1 MQIAYCNSGKT
12 EAETVETDVGTVE
25 EEINDV
31 EYQTIVQKL
40 KETMTQRRT
49 SDDIMFKK
57 MDRKVLKVQA
67 DPLNEAIK
75 YFRKARAFQK

>member
-1 MQIAYCNSGKT
+1 
-12 EAETVETDVGTVE
+12 
-25 EEINDV
+25 
-31 EYQTIVQKL
+31 
-40 KETMTQRRT
+40 MTQRRT

-75 YFRKARAFQK
+75 YLRKTRAFQK

>member
-1 MQIAYCNSGKT
+1 
-12 EAETVETDVGTVE
+12 
-25 EEINDV
+25 
-31 EYQTIVQKL
+31 
-40 KETMTQRRT
+40 MTQIRT

>member
-1 MQIAYCNSGKT
+1 
-12 EAETVETDVGTVE
+12 
-25 EEINDV
+25 
-31 EYQTIVQKL
+31 
-40 KETMTQRRT
+40 MTQRRT
-49 SDDIMFKK
+49 SDGIMFKK

>member
-1 MQIAYCNSGKT
+1 
-12 EAETVETDVGTVE
+12 
-25 EEINDV
+25 
-31 EYQTIVQKL
+31 
-40 KETMTQRRT
+40 MTQRRT

-75 YFRKARAFQK
+75 YFRKARAFHK